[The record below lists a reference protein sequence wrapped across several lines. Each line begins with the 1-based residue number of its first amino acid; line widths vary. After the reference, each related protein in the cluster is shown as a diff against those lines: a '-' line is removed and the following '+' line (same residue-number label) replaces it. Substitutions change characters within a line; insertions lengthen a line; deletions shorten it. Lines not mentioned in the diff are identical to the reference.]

1 VPPLFTD
8 IANLLAVLFIMA
20 AGLTLMFREKSLS
33 MRIFLAG
40 LILAAFAGLVAL
52 PMQ

>member
-1 VPPLFTD
+1 MPPFFID
-8 IANLLAVLFIMA
+8 FAKLLPVLFIMA
-20 AGLTLMFREKSLS
+20 AGFTLMFREKSLS
-33 MRIFLAG
+33 TRIFLAG